1 MVHNWVSRVYLPNS
15 VIRASSRTASWK
27 RSSHSTLDRTNSASS
42 SSARISSRRRMAA
55 DWGVKS
61 GSKTRRSTS
70 GRVRYRRRM
79 KPSSVAGIAPKH
91 SRIFSG
97 LRPRRRALEIR
108 DRDTSIPHRTVIT
121 LPNSSSVPGV
131 TSKAPTA
138 TMRRK
143 AAVNGPSELPDF
155 TPAARRASTLNK
167 PTKKEE
173 QPGLVHAPPLQF
185 VTAVL
190 VREFERRGS
199 QGGGTLSI
207 TKPYCPRLAT
217 VPYCGTDEP
226 DTEIVRRAVLVAR
239 AIAR

>member
-1 MVHNWVSRVYLPNS
+1 MSGDQVATAADRCLLSRRMICVYRRIPNS
-15 VIRASSRTASWK
+15 LRVRGAKKARFCCAQM
-27 RSSHSTLDRTNSASS
+27 RFSS
-42 SSARISSRRRMAA
+42 SSARISSKRRMAA
-55 DWGVKS
+55 DWEVKS
-61 GSKTRRSTS
+61 GIKTRRSTS

-91 SRIFSG
+91 SRISSG

-108 DRDTSIPHRTVIT
+108 DRDTSIPHRAVIT

-155 TPAARRASTLNK
+155 TPAARRALTLYK
-167 PTKKEE
+167 PTKKKSN
-173 QPGLVHAPPLQF
+173 QDLFTRRPCKGRAILV
-185 VTAVL
+185 

-199 QGGGTLSI
+199 KALLDNETVLQG
-207 TKPYCPRLAT
+207 
-217 VPYCGTDEP
+217 
-226 DTEIVRRAVLVAR
+226 RRSVLPFASFVG
-239 AIAR
+239 